1 MKNKGLIIIT
11 VLITA
16 TVLLAAGII
25 YHQKSSKRTIN
36 KGIFGDGLQYVSQI
50 KKDDPVLASAFT
62 NDYLYQDERYS
73 YVIDEEKGYVKRIQ
87 LKDSLDWDAIVSVA
101 RTQSGKEIQKKAE
114 SLVKTYLEDYLTE
127 GASLRT
133 EILDG
138 EYWLVRVDEYLNDL
152 PTGITAPMMLY
163 SHSGELLLA
172 RLTIEEVE
180 DIERIL
186 SRSEAIET
194 AIRTYQASVEDPP
207 SEIQLNPERTTR
219 LITHKGQQEWQVFLQ
234 YTSSREA
241 LVEIAVRINAQTGEV
256 IQIYTTG

>member
-114 SLVKTYLEDYLTE
+114 SREDLF
-127 GASLRT
+127 GRLFDRRRFAPDR
-133 EILDG
+133 D
-138 EYWLVRVDEYLNDL
+138 
-152 PTGITAPMMLY
+152 TG
-163 SHSGELLLA
+163 
-172 RLTIEEVE
+172 R
-180 DIERIL
+180 RIL
-186 SRSEAIET
+186 A
-194 AIRTYQASVEDPP
+194 
-207 SEIQLNPERTTR
+207 
-219 LITHKGQQEWQVFLQ
+219 G
-234 YTSSREA
+234 TSG
-241 LVEIAVRINAQTGEV
+241 RILE
-256 IQIYTTG
+256 